1 MLFLTGL
8 HCSPLSLAFMQLVNM
23 PLSWLISHGPSPL
36 TDVLQRW
43 WQPWYQ
49 GDVVADC
56 QYKLLCGL
64 YVTAASIHTHR
75 ASVFCPLTSW
85 LQAAMNTVH
94 RRTPMWPAYGGH
106 LLPVCLILKLLPVG
120 HNLFCVVVCLHKMWC
135 MSILWCSL
143 PTDILAR
150 HQLTDTGDDTHAQQ
164 TKCPG
169 PPKL

>member
-1 MLFLTGL
+1 MAISHFAPIPVKSLLSTGLIEGCVLAMLFLTGL
-8 HCSPLSLAFMQLVNM
+8 HCSPLSPAFMQLVNM

-36 TDVLQRW
+36 TNALQRW

-56 QYKLLCGL
+56 QFKLLCGL

-94 RRTPMWPAYGGH
+94 RWTPMWPAYGGH
-106 LLPVCLILKLLPVG
+106 LLPCAWFWSCYQWVITFSV
-120 HNLFCVVVCLHKMWC
+120 
-135 MSILWCSL
+135 LWCV
-143 PTDILAR
+143 PI
-150 HQLTDTGDDTHAQQ
+150 
-164 TKCPG
+164 KCG
-169 PPKL
+169 VCQFFDALCRQIF